1 MNKYKTMFIISG
13 VLDLLYSLVFL
24 SVPVIALIF
33 FGLAMVFFIASS
45 KNVEDLYQSRNSY
58 LIYGIIHLIFN
69 QLAGILSIVAVSM
82 IENEFNRKYPI
93 NTNGPN
99 QYNGP
104 YNNYNNQYNYNNQT
118 YYQPPKPKKPKEN
131 IDPQAKKIDI
141 LLKLGVGMVFVSGI
155 LFATTS
161 WSIITNLIKLIV
173 LTLLGFMFLGL
184 SIFSEKKL
192 KIKNTTIMYWFLS
205 MSFFFS
211 IVLGIGYFGMLGEAL
226 SYKGELKDI
235 MYSITFLYFSLL
247 SAFTY
252 YRFNNN
258 KMLYVTY
265 IGITLGIKLLIT
277 GVLPDIF
284 SILIISLIVLFINL
298 FVEKENSLFKYS
310 SVLSIVLL
318 YGVFYNLHCDYLSVF
333 IITSVL
339 NIINLTYLSTKVD
352 QIDNNIMYLII
363 TIIHLFLIGIA
374 SDSSTAYVLIMG
386 IITTLV
392 LLIRFNFIYKFKES
406 KILSQILLF
415 IVTIFLMII
424 TAFDNALPVLLISS
438 IYVIYHFIVM
448 IDKKDTLE
456 MYLQPLALML
466 LNISVIY
473 LFNDNNIELK
483 GSLCFLILG
492 YIYTIL
498 SIVLPKKY
506 NSIYKVS
513 TLASI
518 ITASTLNTLDGSI
531 LIQAFTII
539 PITYYLIMN
548 SVSGENNKT
557 VKNISFIGLLLDI
570 YLIIVCYSL
579 FNTRLLNLLSVLIV
593 YIILLIVNNKDE
605 DLTCI
610 NNFLTVLPL
619 LDSIITFDE
628 NLLDFRYL
636 KLVLINLLEFYTL
649 YILIK
654 YACKDESSKETTGV
668 IGSIFII
675 LQVFFTQ
682 DLIVGVYVG
691 IVGLIITFI
700 GYFNKKF
707 DALFKVGIGIT
718 AINIIY
724 QLRELWGLLPF
735 WLYLLVG
742 GLAIIGFV
750 TYIELKNEKKNEK
763 NKKESK

>member
-118 YYQPPKPKKPKEN
+118 YYQQPKPKKPKEN

-265 IGITLGIKLLIT
+265 IGITLGIKFLIT

-284 SILIISLIVLFINL
+284 SILIISLKIR
-298 FVEKENSLFKYS
+298 
-310 SVLSIVLL
+310 
-318 YGVFYNLHCDYLSVF
+318 
-333 IITSVL
+333 II
-339 NIINLTYLSTKVD
+339 K
-352 QIDNNIMYLII
+352 
-363 TIIHLFLIGIA
+363 
-374 SDSSTAYVLIMG
+374 
-386 IITTLV
+386 
-392 LLIRFNFIYKFKES
+392 
-406 KILSQILLF
+406 
-415 IVTIFLMII
+415 
-424 TAFDNALPVLLISS
+424 
-438 IYVIYHFIVM
+438 
-448 IDKKDTLE
+448 
-456 MYLQPLALML
+456 
-466 LNISVIY
+466 
-473 LFNDNNIELK
+473 
-483 GSLCFLILG
+483 
-492 YIYTIL
+492 
-498 SIVLPKKY
+498 
-506 NSIYKVS
+506 
-513 TLASI
+513 
-518 ITASTLNTLDGSI
+518 
-531 LIQAFTII
+531 
-539 PITYYLIMN
+539 
-548 SVSGENNKT
+548 
-557 VKNISFIGLLLDI
+557 
-570 YLIIVCYSL
+570 
-579 FNTRLLNLLSVLIV
+579 
-593 YIILLIVNNKDE
+593 
-605 DLTCI
+605 
-610 NNFLTVLPL
+610 
-619 LDSIITFDE
+619 
-628 NLLDFRYL
+628 
-636 KLVLINLLEFYTL
+636 
-649 YILIK
+649 
-654 YACKDESSKETTGV
+654 
-668 IGSIFII
+668 
-675 LQVFFTQ
+675 
-682 DLIVGVYVG
+682 
-691 IVGLIITFI
+691 
-700 GYFNKKF
+700 
-707 DALFKVGIGIT
+707 
-718 AINIIY
+718 
-724 QLRELWGLLPF
+724 
-735 WLYLLVG
+735 
-742 GLAIIGFV
+742 
-750 TYIELKNEKKNEK
+750 
-763 NKKESK
+763 